1 MYSFRWDVFA
11 NDTVL
16 RQVLEMAGV
25 RSPSAPTRIRPLVVQ
40 ILKTVGGPGLIETP
54 PAPENQTAIALR
66 TLQLALDH
74 TLSRMSLPVLAAGYV
89 FKEADGSLFD
99 RELTA
104 RPTVSI
110 NRAAPAELE
119 ALPEIGAVMAE
130 RIVGERL
137 ANGRYS
143 GSRDLAARVRG
154 IGEQTA
160 DMLDTILEYDDFPD
174 IPGSTLMRTGDL
186 SSDLKTLMTLHT
198 GGTPVER
205 LASSLETIAV
215 ACADTP
221 HPYSHHGLC
230 HPAGSLPPPTSAEK
244 ADVRVLWGSEYYRV
258 LPEWFGAA
266 STAIDVCMFHIALPT
281 SSHPTRRLLD
291 ALIDARRRNLS
302 VRVLM
307 DADRDTDPYRSTVI
321 NAGAKVYLE
330 AAGVPVRFDPEDRLL
345 HSKFIVI
352 DGSVVIMG
360 SHNWSAGSY
369 FQFDDLSVAIHSQT
383 VGQEQ
388 SGRFNSLWE
397 QA

>member
-1 MYSFRWDVFA
+1 
-11 NDTVL
+11 
-16 RQVLEMAGV
+16 
-25 RSPSAPTRIRPLVVQ
+25 
-40 ILKTVGGPGLIETP
+40 
-54 PAPENQTAIALR
+54 
-66 TLQLALDH
+66 
-74 TLSRMSLPVLAAGYV
+74 
-89 FKEADGSLFD
+89 
-99 RELTA
+99 
-104 RPTVSI
+104 
-110 NRAAPAELE
+110 
-119 ALPEIGAVMAE
+119 
-130 RIVGERL
+130 
-137 ANGRYS
+137 
-143 GSRDLAARVRG
+143 
-154 IGEQTA
+154 
-160 DMLDTILEYDDFPD
+160 
-174 IPGSTLMRTGDL
+174 
-186 SSDLKTLMTLHT
+186 
-198 GGTPVER
+198 
-205 LASSLETIAV
+205 
-215 ACADTP
+215 
-221 HPYSHHGLC
+221 
-230 HPAGSLPPPTSAEK
+230 
-244 ADVRVLWGSEYYRV
+244 
-258 LPEWFGAA
+258 
-266 STAIDVCMFHIALPT
+266 MFHIALPT